1 MIVLISPTKNMKI
14 VQKTEGTLAIP
25 PFVEKTGQIIDKL
38 KSFSVQEVQH
48 LMKINDKLAMLNKT
62 RYQNF
67 EMDAEG
73 TAAIDTYDGLQF
85 KNIAADDF
93 TEEEKAFAEQKL
105 RIISGMYGYLTPY
118 SSIYPYRLEFQT
130 KMSVGEAKNLYQF
143 WDSLI
148 YETLKKE
155 DDVMI
160 NLTSN
165 EYSKAILP
173 YVDEDV
179 TFINC
184 AFKVRKKGELKVE
197 ATASKMARGKI
208 TRFIIKNKID
218 NPKELKKFAE
228 DGFCY
233 SEEHSTATEY
243 VFIKE

>member
-1 MIVLISPTKNMKI
+1 MKI

-62 RYQNF
+62 RYPNF

-73 TAAIDTYDGLQF
+73 TAEIDTYDGLQF
-85 KNIAADDF
+85 KNTAADDF
-93 TEEEKAFAEQKL
+93 KEEEKAFAEQKL

-130 KMSVGEAKNLYQF
+130 KMSVGEAENLYQF